1 MIARPAASPPA
12 FAIGWRV
19 DLGAWIAAT
28 ACAPGAPVPPP
39 PGAAE
44 EIVYGAP
51 SPAAGLTAA
60 IALRIE
66 PGAAAAALGPV
77 VRAFVERAGSDL
89 ERALRAR
96 VTGRGATLGPDAPP
110 GVRSGRLARGVR
122 AVFDPDGFGVR
133 VGVDAPYAW
142 YVEFG
147 TRRSPARPFIRPV
160 FESLAPR
167 LRADL
172 GAVVRAAILA
182 IDQAE

>member
-1 MIARPAASPPA
+1 MIARPEAPSPA

-19 DLGAWIAAT
+19 DLAAWIAAT
-28 ACAPGAPVPPP
+28 ACAPGAPVLPP
-39 PGAAE
+39 PGVADE
-44 EIVYGAP
+44 TVYGAP

-66 PGAAAAALGPV
+66 PGAAAGALDPA
-77 VRAFVERAGSDL
+77 VRAFVERAAFEV

-96 VTGRGATLGPDAPP
+96 LSGRDAALGPGAPP
-110 GVRSGRLARGVR
+110 GVQSGRLARGVR

-167 LRADL
+167 LRADF
-172 GAVVRAAILA
+172 GAAVRAAILA